1 MAKKKTKKAARSK
14 IAAKKVAKKKKG
26 RSIGKRAPSATKKKP
41 NAIPAGFHTVTPAFR
56 VVNCAKAIDFMKQAF
71 GAKEKDRYDGPGGQ
85 VMHCEL
91 MIGDSVIMC
100 GDVGPDMP
108 QPLIAALYVKD
119 ADSVFQRALDAGATV
134 KEPMTN
140 KFYGDRSGS
149 VRDPF
154 GNEWSIATH
163 VEDVSPKEMQRRMA
177 EMGG

>member
-1 MAKKKTKKAARSK
+1 MAKKKTKRVAARK
-14 IAAKKVAKKKKG
+14 TAKKKG
-26 RSIGKRAPSATKKKP
+26 RSIGRRAPSATRKKP
-41 NAIPAGFHTVTPAFR
+41 NPIPAGFHTVTPAFR
-56 VVNCAKAIDFMKQAF
+56 VVNCAKAIDFMKAAF
-71 GAKEKDRYDGPGGQ
+71 GAKVKDRYDGPGGQ

-91 MIGDSVIMC
+91 QVGDSVIMC

-119 ADSVFQRALDAGATV
+119 SDAVFQKALDAGASV
-134 KEPMTN
+134 KEPITN

-177 EMGG
+177 EMGQG

>member
-1 MAKKKTKKAARSK
+1 MAKKKTKK
-14 IAAKKVAKKKKG
+14 IAKENAKKKG
-26 RSIGKRAPSATKKKP
+26 RSIGKRAPSATRKKV
-41 NAIPAGFHTVTPAFR
+41 NAIPDGFHTVTPAFR
-56 VVNCAKAIDFMKQAF
+56 VVNCAKAIDFMKKAF

-91 MIGDSVIMC
+91 QIGDSVIMC

-119 ADSVFQRALDAGATV
+119 SDAVFRKALDAGATV
-134 KEPMTN
+134 KEPISN

-177 EMGG
+177 EMGPG